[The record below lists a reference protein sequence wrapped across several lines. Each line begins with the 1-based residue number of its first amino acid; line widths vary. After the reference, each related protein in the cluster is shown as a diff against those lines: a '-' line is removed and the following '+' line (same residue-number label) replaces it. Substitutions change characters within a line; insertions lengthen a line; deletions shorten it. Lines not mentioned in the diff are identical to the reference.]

1 MMLLVPYVAFLI
13 AESFELS
20 GFLVLIISA
29 VTLSLY
35 GRPNMHPGRAQQLS
49 DSLQMLSY
57 ISKTLACVFMG
68 ISLPLHL
75 KHMKGH
81 EMYSTE

>member
-1 MMLLVPYVAFLI
+1 MFLVPYVAFLV
-13 AESFELS
+13 AESVQLS

-29 VTLSLY
+29 VVLSLY
-35 GRPNMHPGRAQQLS
+35 GRPNMHPGRAQQLN

-68 ISLPLHL
+68 ISAPLHL

-81 EMYSTE
+81 EMYSTG